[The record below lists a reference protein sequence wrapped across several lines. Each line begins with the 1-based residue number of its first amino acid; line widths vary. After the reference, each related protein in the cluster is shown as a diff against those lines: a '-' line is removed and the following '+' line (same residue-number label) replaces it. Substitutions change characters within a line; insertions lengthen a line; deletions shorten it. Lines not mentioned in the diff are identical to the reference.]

1 MRAAIYARVSTADGG
16 QDVENQLAELRRF
29 AATQGWE
36 IAKEYID
43 HESGGKADRREFM
56 RLLDDA
62 AQRHFDVVLFWA
74 LDRFTREGALD
85 TLKYLE
91 QLNGYGV
98 GYRSFTEPYLD
109 SCGMFKDAIIAI
121 LGSIAKQERIRLSER
136 IRAGLDRVRLQG
148 TRSGRP
154 IGDHGRSFGE
164 TRLSRFDRRGIRGGK
179 SRQN

>member
-98 GYRSFTEPYLD
+98 GYKVELECRQ
-109 SCGMFKDAIIAI
+109 DA
-121 LGSIAKQERIRLSER
+121 RLASR
-136 IRAGLDRVRLQG
+136 
-148 TRSGRP
+148 
-154 IGDHGRSFGE
+154 GDQSAELR
-164 TRLSRFDRRGIRGGK
+164 
-179 SRQN
+179 